1 MNVYF
6 LKVHRPKRNTQYAN
20 ELMFVCVGT
29 QEEDD
34 GDDLLLKY
42 VDEFWW
48 FPHMWSHMQPHLF
61 HNESSLMEQMI
72 LNKDFALVRK
82 LHFLLAHTQ
91 SLNKTIIQVLS
102 YPAKNTHS
110 PKEPLARQR
119 VLCHLL

>member
-1 MNVYF
+1 
-6 LKVHRPKRNTQYAN
+6 
-20 ELMFVCVGT
+20 MFVCVGT

-82 LHFLLAHTQ
+82 TPPLTCPYTVSEQNHHPG
-91 SLNKTIIQVLS
+91 IIIS
-102 YPAKNTHS
+102 SKIPI
-110 PKEPLARQR
+110 
-119 VLCHLL
+119 HLRNH

>member
-1 MNVYF
+1 
-6 LKVHRPKRNTQYAN
+6 
-20 ELMFVCVGT
+20 MFVCVGT

-82 LHFLLAHTQ
+82 NDTFYLALHNH
-91 SLNKTIIQVLS
+91 
-102 YPAKNTHS
+102 
-110 PKEPLARQR
+110 
-119 VLCHLL
+119 

>member
-1 MNVYF
+1 MI
-6 LKVHRPKRNTQYAN
+6 
-20 ELMFVCVGT
+20 CVGT

-82 LHFLLAHTQ
+82 T
-91 SLNKTIIQVLS
+91 S
-102 YPAKNTHS
+102 
-110 PKEPLARQR
+110 PLAQSH
-119 VLCHLL
+119 VTVEQNHHPIVILHKEILS

>member
-1 MNVYF
+1 
-6 LKVHRPKRNTQYAN
+6 
-20 ELMFVCVGT
+20 MFVCVGT

-82 LHFLLAHTQ
+82 TTPLTCPY
-91 SLNKTIIQVLS
+91 TISEQNHNPDIIIS
-102 YPAKNTHS
+102 SKIPI
-110 PKEPLARQR
+110 
-119 VLCHLL
+119 HLRNH